1 MSIES
6 LLIIG
11 AGQMG
16 AGIAQVAACAG
27 LDVALNDVAPERVDS
42 GLQRIDAGLAK
53 LVEKGRMDA
62 AGRQA
67 ARARVRAAPD
77 LEAAAG
83 EADLVIEAAPE
94 TLEVKRAIFT
104 RLDAAAPPHAIL
116 ATNTSSLPISQ
127 IAATT
132 RRPGSVIGMHFFNP
146 APVMP
151 LVEVVVG
158 LATANETLRATQA
171 LIERMGKRAVRI
183 EDYPGFCGNRIM
195 IPMINEAVFALM
207 EGVATAADIDAVAK
221 LGFAHPMGPLA
232 LADLIGLDTVLSI
245 MEILHDR
252 YGDSKYRPCPLLRKY
267 VETGWL
273 GRKSGRGFFDYAT
286 R

>member
-1 MSIES
+1 MSIQK

-16 AGIAQVAACAG
+16 SGIAQVAACVG
-27 LDVALNDVAPERVDS
+27 IDVALHDVAAELVER

-62 AGRQA
+62 ASRQGV
-67 ARARVRAAPD
+67 RDRVRGAFD
-77 LEAAAG
+77 LDAAAG

-94 TLEVKRAIFT
+94 TLEIKRAIFT

-116 ATNTSSLPISQ
+116 ATNTSSLPISL

-132 RRPGSVIGMHFFNP
+132 KRPGSVVGMHFFNP

-158 LATANETLRATQA
+158 LATSDATLRTTQA
-171 LIERMGKRAVRI
+171 LVERMGKQAIRV

-221 LGFAHPMGPLA
+221 LGFNHPMGPLA

-273 GRKSGRGFFDYAT
+273 GRKSGRGFFDYAA